1 VGSSRSDNNK
11 LIRYPIR
18 YKILIVLLLL
28 VAGAV
33 GSISFTMSR
42 RFQEDKRVY
51 LNDLVSMVAIG
62 AADECRTLLRGY
74 TGRLRVYARI
84 FAGDDIG
91 AGPKAELLSG
101 FFEDFPELIAISIE
115 TSAGEVIA
123 GRNSSAL
130 ADVGLTGEDLLRLRE
145 QQPLPI
151 DRLLAGELFVE
162 NATLSLEMPMMTLA
176 FAHSPQRGG
185 AAVIVSSLVRLDD
198 MIRIA
203 DRGKDVELFVADAAG
218 LLLAHRSRRK
228 LARSALADL
237 PGNTSTPHSLAH
249 EYMDHGE
256 EMIGGLAAVGVGD
269 LIAVAR
275 VPLSAARLASRDM
288 VAGLWVISMVL
299 LLVAGVAGLY
309 FADRVTRPIVNL
321 SRAIRGIGRGEF
333 DVEVRVESAD
343 EIGALAASFN
353 RMAAQLR
360 ERDDALRRTQRQL
373 VQSEKM
379 AAFGQLGA
387 GIAHEVKNPLAG
399 ILGCAQLSL
408 RKTAPG
414 SPVEKNLRLIEKET
428 RRCKAII
435 ENLLSFARQE
445 RVIMRPTDVNRVVR
459 DAIEIVGHQP
469 DMRRVELR
477 EELAGD
483 LDPVHANA
491 NQLQQVVM
499 NLIINAQQALDDQP
513 GTITVRSRRER
524 DGGVGISVSD
534 TGPGIPEEIL
544 SKIFEPFF
552 TTRPGQKGTG
562 LGLSVSYGII
572 EDHGGEIS
580 VRSTPGEGAVFTI
593 HLPLLEEVRP
603 QASAS
608 GGC

>member
-1 VGSSRSDNNK
+1 VASSRSGGK
-11 LIRYPIR
+11 QLLRFPIR

-33 GSISFTMSR
+33 GSISFTMGR

-62 AADECRTLLRGY
+62 AADECRTLLEGY
-74 TGRLRVYARI
+74 ADRLRVYARI
-84 FAGDDIG
+84 FAADDIG

-101 FFEDFPELIAISIE
+101 FFEDFPELIAISVE
-115 TSAGEVIA
+115 TSDGEITSA
-123 GRNSSAL
+123 LNSSAL
-130 ADVGLTGEDLLRLRE
+130 AEVGLTGEDLLRLRE

-151 DRLLAGELFVE
+151 DRLLAGEQFVE
-162 NATLSLEMPMMTLA
+162 NATLCPDMPMMTLA
-176 FAHSPQRGG
+176 FAHSPRRGG
-185 AAVIVSSLVRLDD
+185 EPLVVSALVHLDD
-198 MIRIA
+198 LIRIA
-203 DRGKDVELFVADAAG
+203 NRDKDVELFVADSAG

-228 LARSALADL
+228 LAGSELAEL
-237 PGNTSTPHSLAH
+237 PGNTSTPHNLAR

-256 EMIGGLAAVGVGD
+256 EMIGGLATVGVGD

-288 VAGLWVISMVL
+288 VSGLWVISLVL
-299 LLVAGVAGLY
+299 LLVVAVAGMV

-321 SRAIRGIGRGEF
+321 SRAIREIGRGEF

-353 RMAAQLR
+353 RMAAELQ
-360 ERDDALRRTQRQL
+360 ERDGALRRAQEQL

-408 RKTAPG
+408 RKAERG
-414 SPVEKNLRLIEKET
+414 SPAEKNLRLIEKET

-435 ENLLSFARQE
+435 ENLLRFARQE
-445 RVIMRPTDVNRVVR
+445 RVVMRPTDVNRVVH

-469 DMRRVELR
+469 EMRRLELH

-483 LDPVHANA
+483 LGPVHANA

-499 NLIINAQQALDDQP
+499 NLIMNAQQALGDRS

-524 DGGVGISVSD
+524 DGGVRISVSD
-534 TGPGIPEEIL
+534 TGPGIPEEIRHKL
-544 SKIFEPFF
+544 FEPFF
-552 TTRPGQKGTG
+552 TTKTGRQGTG

-572 EDHGGEIS
+572 KDHGGEIS
-580 VRSTPGEGAVFTI
+580 VRSSPGEGAVFTI
-593 HLPLLEEVRP
+593 HLPLLEENRP
-603 QASAS
+603 QASVS